1 MAGGG
6 GAGGPVLGA
15 LVWAVVVPL
24 VEWSV
29 LWRALQQLAGGAV
42 VRARGVV
49 WGKSRR

>member
-1 MAGGG
+1 MYPSHVRGLCVALGGRGRNVAGGG

-29 LWRALQQLAGGAV
+29 LWRAL
-42 VRARGVV
+42 
-49 WGKSRR
+49 